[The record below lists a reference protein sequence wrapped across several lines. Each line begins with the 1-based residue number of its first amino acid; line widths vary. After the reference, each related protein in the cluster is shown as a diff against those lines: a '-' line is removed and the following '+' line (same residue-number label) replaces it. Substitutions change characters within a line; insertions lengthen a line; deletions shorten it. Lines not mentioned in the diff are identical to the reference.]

1 MDEKILGEKLNRALQ
16 QLKTL
21 KVVRCLFY
29 IALME
34 IDWQKRVLA

>member
-1 MDEKILGEKLNRALQ
+1 MIASVVELIGIIE

-21 KVVRCLFY
+21 KVVRWLFY
-29 IALME
+29 TALME